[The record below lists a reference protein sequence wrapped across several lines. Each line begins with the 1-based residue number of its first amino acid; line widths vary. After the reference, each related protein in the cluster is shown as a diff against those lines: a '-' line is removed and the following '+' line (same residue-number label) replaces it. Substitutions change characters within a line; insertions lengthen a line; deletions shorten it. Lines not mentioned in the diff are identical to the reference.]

1 MAAVAVPGSSVL
13 FPSRCVARAVLACVR
28 LKGMFAAASMSGNLL
43 AIQSETVAGTTA
55 ASKLNGA
62 TFVDACAK
70 LGDAAS
76 RLTAVAMHSANPK
89 ENHGETAATKP
100 AE

>member
-1 MAAVAVPGSSVL
+1 
-13 FPSRCVARAVLACVR
+13 
-28 LKGMFAAASMSGNLL
+28 MFAAASMSGNLL

-89 ENHGETAATKP
+89 ETHGETAATKP